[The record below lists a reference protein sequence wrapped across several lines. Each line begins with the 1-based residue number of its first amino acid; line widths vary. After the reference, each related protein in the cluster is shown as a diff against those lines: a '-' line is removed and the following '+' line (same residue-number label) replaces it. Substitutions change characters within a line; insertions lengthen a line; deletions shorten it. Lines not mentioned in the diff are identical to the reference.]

1 MPRTMDEI
9 NLYQGTLRN
18 FRIKRQRENHIN
30 YKRKKMVSL
39 IERVRAGKPR
49 ANYAK
54 QGGQRNET
62 SSSGMKKE

>member
-39 IERVRAGKPR
+39 IERVRVKMTTGFSAAIMKAR
-49 ANYAK
+49 K
-54 QGGQRNET
+54 QRHGIF
-62 SSSGMKKE
+62 KF